1 MSENLLKAQ
10 NFLARSTIKSYED
23 GQLFLNYDQLIHA
36 VNKDSIFLEQLI
48 VANPKIYINLLRYNN
63 GQLKKKRQRKLFESL
78 YKYYKRSYLRSTPFG
93 LFSEGCNTVCIWSA
107 ADTARAVMCYLKH
120 TQIYKICI

>member
-78 YKYYKRSYLRSTPFG
+78 YKYYKRSYLRSTP
-93 LFSEGCNTVCIWSA
+93 LAYLV
-107 ADTARAVMCYLKH
+107 RALLEIMVE
-120 TQIYKICI
+120 